1 MERGTRDARS
11 TVVSTDFSLASNLA
25 LAYAVRIARAEALK
39 LQSVTQ
45 VATTAKDR
53 RADLPAMSARASN
66 RLSPHLHRSK
76 KTGILCAAPCP
87 LIALRH
93 KMARHRTAK
102 CCFQQ

>member
-1 MERGTRDARS
+1 MEQGTRDARS
-11 TVVSTDFSLASNLA
+11 IAVGTDFSLASNLS

-39 LQSVTQ
+39 LQSVTL
-45 VATTAKDR
+45 VAATAKDS
-53 RADLPAMSARASN
+53 RAYLSVMSARASN

-76 KTGILCAAPCP
+76 KTGILCTAPCP